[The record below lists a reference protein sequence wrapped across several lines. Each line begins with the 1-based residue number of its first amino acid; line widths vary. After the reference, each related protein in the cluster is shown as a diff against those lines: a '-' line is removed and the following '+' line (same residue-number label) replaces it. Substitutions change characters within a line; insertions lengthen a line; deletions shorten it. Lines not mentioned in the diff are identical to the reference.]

1 MKKDKDKKDLVIRYG
16 PKVYIP
22 SLVLGVIALA
32 YGVGNNSVLT
42 FGTLGWAL
50 ILLAGNLKGLHAILV
65 GNLLLNEK
73 ILNIRIKYLVMIIYV
88 GFNISMIAFLLE
100 LLGFSIY

>member
-1 MKKDKDKKDLVIRYG
+1 MQVRNKDLVIKYG

-32 YGVGNNSVLT
+32 YGVSNNSVLT
-42 FGTLGWAL
+42 FGTLGWVL
-50 ILLAGNLKGLHAILV
+50 ILVAGNLKGLHTILV
-65 GNLLLNEK
+65 GNFLNER
-73 ILNIRIKYLVMIIYV
+73 ILNIRMKYLMMIIYA
-88 GFNISMIAFLLE
+88 GFNISMIAFLME